1 MSANLQ
7 EFNRGAIRPMECMK
21 SGWALIKD
29 EYWLFL
35 GLTVVGILI
44 GSAVPLGILMGPMMC
59 GIYLCLLS
67 RMRGERIEFGLL
79 FKGFDFFG
87 DALIAALVHVIPIL
101 LILFPLSF
109 GFVIGITMFLPP
121 PGSRRG
127 GYDPSALITF
137 VIVMGVV
144 FMIACVIV
152 MALSALFMFTYP
164 LIVDRKL
171 SGLDAVKTSARAVMG
186 NFGGVL
192 GLFML
197 NLLLSI
203 VGTLFFYIGVFFVM
217 PIGIAA
223 WAVAYRQVFPA
234 RQTYGGP

>member
-1 MSANLQ
+1 
-7 EFNRGAIRPMECMK
+7 MECMK
-21 SGWALIKD
+21 SGWALIKG

-35 GLTVVGILI
+35 GITVVGILV

-101 LILFPLSF
+101 AILLPLGF
-109 GFVIGITMFLPP
+109 GFSIGLTIFLPQA
-121 PGSRRG
+121 GSRRSS
-127 GYDPSALITF
+127 YDPSALITF
-137 VIVMGVV
+137 IIAMGVV
-144 FMIACVIV
+144 FVIACVIV

-171 SGLDAVKTSARAVMG
+171 SGLEAVKTSARAVMA

-197 NLLLSI
+197 NMLLSI
-203 VGTLFFYIGVFFVM
+203 VGVLFCYVGAFLVM

-223 WAVAYRQVFPA
+223 WAIAYRQVFPA
-234 RQTYGGP
+234 PQTYGGL